1 MTEDRVERKLT
12 TILAADVV
20 GYSRLM
26 AADEAGTLTSLKA
39 LRRELFEPKTT
50 EHHGRVVKLIGDG
63 TLMEFGSVVDATN
76 FAVDVQREMARRNSG
91 VPEDRRIIYR
101 MGINIGDIIVEGDD
115 IYGDGVNIAARMEGL
130 AEPGGICISRS
141 VHTHVKG
148 KVDLGFEDLGAQDV
162 KNIPEPVQVFR
173 VLLGTPTIKHA
184 TMATP
189 TAKRSLRWPIVAGS
203 SIFLVIVFGALVWLR
218 PWEPTEEPA
227 SLEAMAYSLPDK
239 PSIAVLPFTNMSD
252 DPNQEYF
259 VDGMTEDLITDLAKI
274 DSLFVIARNTVFTYK
289 GKSVSVPAVARE
301 LGIRYV
307 LEGSVR
313 RVGDVVRINTQLI
326 DGISGAHI
334 WAERYDG
341 TLANIFALQDKVTS
355 EIVAQLQITLTPD
368 EQNRRKR
375 DGTDNPN
382 AHDAYLRGS
391 QFYRLYTPEDFAR
404 AIPHLEQA
412 VELVPNYGLAS
423 AALASIYWI
432 TYRRGYSWSR
442 FVNPDPDKSNM
453 VSWQGARNKAER
465 HLKQAVQSPTPLAHQ
480 IESQF
485 SWEFRQFDR
494 ALKEAKQAVVL
505 DQNDPAGHLAMAWA
519 LIFAGRAEAAIV
531 STETGIRLDPN
542 FPGSH
547 LFALGTAQ
555 LMLERY
561 DTAET
566 TLKRALAF
574 NPENLEI
581 LAPLAIAY
589 ARTGKQDEAKAA
601 LQKYIDVWSL
611 WGQKIETYMTWWPF
625 KREADIRLFGG
636 GLIKAGLCCEESFE
650 EYISRLHQG
659 GTLE

>member
-1 MTEDRVERKLT
+1 V
-12 TILAADVV
+12 
-20 GYSRLM
+20 
-26 AADEAGTLTSLKA
+26 A
-39 LRRELFEPKTT
+39 L
-50 EHHGRVVKLIGDG
+50 V
-63 TLMEFGSVVDATN
+63 
-76 FAVDVQREMARRNSG
+76 
-91 VPEDRRIIYR
+91 
-101 MGINIGDIIVEGDD
+101 
-115 IYGDGVNIAARMEGL
+115 
-130 AEPGGICISRS
+130 
-141 VHTHVKG
+141 
-148 KVDLGFEDLGAQDV
+148 
-162 KNIPEPVQVFR
+162 
-173 VLLGTPTIKHA
+173 
-184 TMATP
+184 
-189 TAKRSLRWPIVAGS
+189 IVAG
-203 SIFLVIVFGALVWLR
+203 LALWQR
-218 PWEPTEEPA
+218 PWEAREEPA
-227 SLEAMAYSLPDK
+227 SLEAMAFPLPDK

-274 DSLFVIARNTVFTYK
+274 ESLFVIARNTVFTYK
-289 GKSVSVPAVARE
+289 GKSVAVPAVARE
-301 LGIRYV
+301 LGVRYV

-341 TLANIFALQDKVTS
+341 TLANIFALQDEVTK

-368 EQNRRKR
+368 ERDRRER
-375 DGTDNPN
+375 RGTDNAD

-412 VELVPNYGLAS
+412 VELDPNYSLAS
-423 AALASIYWI
+423 ATLASIYWI
-432 TYRRGYSWSR
+432 AYRRGYTWSR
-442 FVNPDPDKSNM
+442 FVNPDKNNM
-453 VSWQGARNKAER
+453 HSRQGARDKAER
-465 HLKQAVQSPTPLAHQ
+465 HLKQAVRSPTPLAHQ
-480 IESQF
+480 IESQIW
-485 SWEFRQFDR
+485 WEYRQFDR
-494 ALKEAKQAVVL
+494 ALGEAKQAVTL

-519 LIFAGRAEAAIV
+519 QIFAGRAEAAIA
-531 STETGIRLDPN
+531 STETGIRLDPS

-561 DTAET
+561 DAAEM

-581 LAPLAIAY
+581 LAPLAITY

-601 LQKYIDVWSL
+601 LQKYIDVWIL

-625 KREADIRLFGG
+625 KREVDIRLFGG
-636 GLIKAGLCCEESFE
+636 GLIKAGLCCSEPFE
-650 EYISRLHQG
+650 EYIGRLRRG